1 MNFFELLIMLATSL
15 LMSSKFVIPTPVLM
29 VDKHMKASYNTISKS
44 STALADLTKKVWM

>member
-1 MNFFELLIMLATSL
+1 MLATSL
-15 LMSSKFVIPTPVLM
+15 LTSSNFVIPTPVFLM